1 MDEKMSYK
9 EFLDRND
16 SWSAE
21 ERDLCFKPMDMA
33 GRMAQGP
40 GASLILAAGGPHGL
54 LAGVHSH
61 PFLAPSL
68 WGLLLPC
75 LRHPWVP
82 RAWGQARPCSMASF
96 GIWVRMWSEPCLS
109 HGQH

>member
-1 MDEKMSYK
+1 MSHDATIHLEYFNVWLLTGLFSSPVSVFPGEIMDEKMSYK

-75 LRHPWVP
+75 L
-82 RAWGQARPCSMASF
+82 
-96 GIWVRMWSEPCLS
+96 
-109 HGQH
+109 